1 MRLENI
7 ALGGTYQI
15 DTPFER
21 NCPVY
26 VDAID
31 VHHIGEYQRL
41 EQVWET
47 ALVWAHE
54 LQGGPRYLVS
64 LLSFRPL

>member
-7 ALGGTYQI
+7 ALGGLYQI